1 LKTKANILSEKL
13 MSNGWATDRYK
24 GRPVTIHQM
33 ANMPVDEMLDLM
45 KANEDIIPFNDPPRP

>member
-1 LKTKANILSEKL
+1 V
-13 MSNGWATDRYK
+13 SNGWATGRYK

-45 KANEDIIPFNDPPRP
+45 KANEDIITFNDPPRP